1 MTAMLT
7 REIAMHG
14 PTRRLL
20 LAATA
25 GLATP
30 ALAQPAWPTR
40 PIRLINPWTPGG
52 PADTVARPLALR
64 LSETLGQPMVMENR
78 AGANGTIGMA
88 FVARAPADGYTL
100 FFSHVGPVAISPVFA
115 SNLPYDPVRDFAPVT
130 QLVSGPIVLVVRPD
144 VPATTVQELIAFA
157 RSRPGEVSYG
167 SVGPASTTH
176 LAGEMLAMMGQ
187 VQMLHVPYAGAAP
200 VVTDLLGGR
209 IHFAFLN
216 FSGALAQMEAGRL
229 RAIAVSTERRSTKL
243 PNLPTVAETLPGF
256 EVNSWYGVMA
266 PAGTPAPIV
275 DRLHREFAT
284 ALRTPEIGNALEAQG
299 FGIEATTP
307 AQYAEKIRS
316 DLQRWGE
323 LARATGIRIG

>member
-1 MTAMLT
+1 M
-7 REIAMHG
+7 
-14 PTRRLL
+14 PVFTRRAGLGIAAA
-20 LAATA
+20 LAAA
-25 GLATP
+25 GS
-30 ALAQPAWPTR
+30 AQAQAGWPSR

-52 PADTVARPLALR
+52 PADTVGRPLANR

-78 AGANGTIGMA
+78 PGANGTIAMGY
-88 FVARAPADGYTL
+88 VARERADGYTL

-144 VPATTVQELIAFA
+144 VPATTVPELLALA
-157 RSRPGEVSYG
+157 RANPGQISYG

-187 VQMLHVPYAGAAP
+187 VQLIHVPYQGAAP

-209 IHFAFLN
+209 IHFSFLN
-216 FSGALAQMEAGRL
+216 YSGALAQVQAGKL
-229 RAIAVSTERRSTKL
+229 RAIALSTERRSTRW
-243 PNLPTVAETLPGF
+243 PDLPTVSETLPGF

-266 PAGTPAPIV
+266 PAGTPEPIV
-275 DRLHREFAT
+275 DRLHREFAA
-284 ALRTPEIGNALEAQG
+284 ALNTPEIRNALEAQG
-299 FGIEATTP
+299 FGIEGTTP
-307 AQYAEKIRS
+307 AQYAQKIQD
-316 DLQRWGE
+316 DLRRWGE

>member
-1 MTAMLT
+1 MKD
-7 REIAMHG
+7 
-14 PTRRLL
+14 PTRRALLGTAAAL
-20 LAATA
+20 LAR
-25 GLATP
+25 P
-30 ALAQPAWPTR
+30 ALAQQGWPTR
-40 PIRLINPWTPGG
+40 PIKLINPWAPGG
-52 PADTVARPLALR
+52 PADIVARPLAQR

-78 AGANGTIGMA
+78 PGANGTIGMA
-88 FVARAPADGYTL
+88 AVARSPADGYTL

-115 SNLPYDPVRDFAPVT
+115 TSLPYDPLRDFAPVT

-144 VPATTVQELIAFA
+144 VPATTVPELLAFA

-176 LAGEMLAMMGQ
+176 LAGELLAIKGN
-187 VQMLHVPYAGAAP
+187 VQLLHVPYPGAAP

-209 IHFAFLN
+209 LHFAFLN

-229 RAIAVSTERRSTKL
+229 RAIAVSTERRSSKL
-243 PNLPTVAETLPGF
+243 PDLPTVAETLPGF

-266 PAGTPAPIV
+266 PAGTPQPIV
-275 DRLHREFAT
+275 DRLYREFAA
-284 ALRTPEIGNALEAQG
+284 ALHAPDIGPALEAQG

-307 AQYAEKIRS
+307 EQYAAKIRA

-323 LARATGIRIG
+323 VQRATGIRVG

>member
-1 MTAMLT
+1 MTMRA
-7 REIAMHG
+7 
-14 PTRRLL
+14 PTRRAL
-20 LAATA
+20 LAATG
-25 GLATP
+25 GLIAAP
-30 ALAQPAWPTR
+30 ALAQQAWPTR
-40 PIRLINPWTPGG
+40 PIRLINPWAPGG
-52 PADTVARPLALR
+52 PADTVARPLAQR

-88 FVARAPADGYTL
+88 AVARAPADGYTL
-100 FFSHVGPVAISPVFA
+100 FFSHVGPVAISPVFS

-144 VPATTVQELIAFA
+144 VPASNVPELLAYA
-157 RSRPGEVSYG
+157 RANPGQVSYG

-176 LAGEMLAMMGQ
+176 LAGEMLAMMGN
-187 VQMLHVPYAGAAP
+187 VQLLHVPYPGAAP

-216 FSGALAQMEAGRL
+216 FSGALAQMQAGRL

-243 PNLPTVAETLPGF
+243 PDLPTVAETLPGF

-266 PAGTPAPIV
+266 PAGTPQPIV
-275 DRLHREFAT
+275 DRLYRDFA
-284 ALRTPEIGNALEAQG
+284 AAIRSPEISAALEAQG

-307 AQYAEKIRS
+307 DQYAAKIRT

>member
-1 MTAMLT
+1 MS
-7 REIAMHG
+7 G
-14 PTRRLL
+14 PTRRALL
-20 LAATA
+20 GAAGAMLAM
-25 GLATP
+25 P
-30 ALAQPAWPTR
+30 AVAQTGWPTR
-40 PIRLINPWTPGG
+40 PIRLINPWAPAG
-52 PADTVARPLALR
+52 PADIVARPLAQR
-64 LSETLGQPMVMENR
+64 LTETLGQPMVMENR

-88 FVARAPADGYTL
+88 FVARAAPDGYTL
-100 FFSHVGPVAISPVFA
+100 FFSHVGPVAISPVF
-115 SNLPYDPVRDFAPVT
+115 SSSLPYDSVRDFAPVT

-144 VPATTVQELIAFA
+144 VPATTVPELLAFA

-176 LAGEMLAMMGQ
+176 LAGEMLAMMGN
-187 VQMLHVPYAGAAP
+187 VNLLHVPYPGAAP

-209 IHFAFLN
+209 LHFAFLN

-229 RAIAVSTERRSTKL
+229 RAIAVSTERRSSKL

-266 PAGTPAPIV
+266 PAGTPPPIV
-275 DRLHREFAT
+275 DRLYREFAA
-284 ALRTPEIGNALEAQG
+284 ALRSPEIGPALEAQG

-307 AQYAEKIRS
+307 EQYAAKIRA

-323 LARATGIRIG
+323 LARATGIRVG